1 MEMSRETGRCRKHI
15 CIYGMGDYGLETY
28 FRLKKSGVKI
38 DFFADRNSEKR
49 GYALEGVYCRSY
61 EELLC
66 ENKKNCFLIVA
77 VKNPDRLII
86 EFRRQGFDEVYDKET
101 AVKIL
106 GNGMIEGETEPLRE
120 IEKIEQMKED
130 IQALVY
136 SHKEI
141 CCQQIENII
150 VDYTLRHSI
159 KI

>member
-1 MEMSRETGRCRKHI
+1 MAMTRGTERSRKRI
-15 CIYGMGDYGLETY
+15 CIYGMGDYGLEIY
-28 FRLKKSGVKI
+28 FKLKKSGVKI
-38 DFFADRNSEKR
+38 DFFADRNFEKR

-66 ENKKNCFLIVA
+66 ENLKKCLLIVA

-86 EFRRQGFDEVYDKET
+86 EFKRQGFDEVYDKET

-106 GNGMIEGETEPLRE
+106 GNRMIEGETEPLRE
-120 IEKIEQMKED
+120 IEKIEQMKEA
-130 IQALVY
+130 IRALVY

-159 KI
+159 KM